1 MTGFATIEE
10 ALVQV
15 RAGRPVLVL
24 DDQTR
29 ENEGDAILAAGAA
42 VTEWVGWMV
51 RHTSGYLCAPMTEE
65 RADRL
70 GLPLMWPSSQDPLRT
85 RYTVS
90 VDAAQGTTTGISAA
104 ERAITART
112 LAGPDARPGDLTR
125 PGHIL
130 PLRARDGGVLERRGH
145 TEAAVDLARLAGLEP
160 VGLIGEIVD
169 DAGACLRTP
178 EVLALGAEEG
188 LCVITIEQ
196 LAAWRRAHDD
206 LRTASGTRVTAGEEA
221 VLPTRHGAFRVTGY
235 HDHLTGAEHVLLVPS
250 AGIAADDG
258 GAPWVRVHSEC
269 LTGDALGSLRCD
281 CGEQLSRSMDQVAGH
296 GGAVIMLRGHEG
308 RGVGLINKIDAYHA
322 QDGGLDTVDAQT
334 SLGLP
339 VDAREYGAAV
349 AILTGL
355 GVDSVR
361 LLTNNP
367 AKISALRQGG
377 IEVEPRPLRIPPRP
391 EDIAYL
397 RTKRDRMGH
406 LIDLDETGSLDAR
419 DTTAG
424 ISTAGDDEEGIA

>member
-1 MTGFATIEE
+1 MSGFATIER
-10 ALVQV
+10 ALAEV

-24 DDQTR
+24 DDETR
-29 ENEGDAILAAGAA
+29 ENEGDAILAAGRASA
-42 VTEWVGWMV
+42 EWVGWMV

-70 GLPLMWPSSQDPLRT
+70 GLPLMWPASQDPLRT

-90 VDAAQGTTTGISAA
+90 VDAVAGTTTGISAA
-104 ERAITART
+104 ERATTARA
-112 LAGPDARPGDLTR
+112 LADPDSGPASLIR

-145 TEAAVDLARLAGLEP
+145 TEAAVDLARLAGLEA

-178 EVLALGAEEG
+178 DVLALGAEEG

-196 LAAWRRAHDD
+196 LAAWRQDHHDAPATPRA
-206 LRTASGTRVTAGEEA
+206 RVTAGDEA
-221 VLPTRHGAFRVTGY
+221 VLPTRHGEFRVTGY
-235 HDHLTGAEHVLLVPS
+235 RDHLTGAEHLLLVS
-250 AGIAADDG
+250 GTGIAADDG

-281 CGEQLSRSMDQVAGH
+281 CGEQLGHSMDQVARH
-296 GGAVIMLRGHEG
+296 GGAVILLRGQEG
-308 RGVGLINKIDAYHA
+308 RGVGLINKIAAYHA

-334 SLGLP
+334 ALGLP

-349 AILTGL
+349 AILDDL
-355 GVDSVR
+355 GIGAVR

-377 IEVEPRPLRIPPRP
+377 IEVEPRPLQIPPRP
-391 EDIAYL
+391 EDVAYL

-406 LIDLDETGSLDAR
+406 LIELDETGPLGA
-419 DTTAG
+419 AHNN
-424 ISTAGDDEEGIA
+424 EEGIA